1 MQSERKGSNM
11 MFLESPSQL
20 APSSEWVN
28 YALRLEKLNPHD
40 RTVVS
45 EKQRAKRMIALLLEE
60 EELDRQYAP
69 A

>member
-1 MQSERKGSNM
+1 M

-20 APSSEWVN
+20 AHSSEWVA
-28 YALRLEKLNPHD
+28 YAARLEKLNPHD

-60 EELDRQYAP
+60 EELDREHAH